1 MDNDPKHDALRFGKY
16 EVLRDAG
23 GGPML
28 LGSGSYGRTYK
39 ARHLML
45 GTEVA
50 IKVIRRELTASES
63 TRQRFLRE
71 GRALAGLA
79 HDHIALLRYFDC
91 GDDGQLYYA
100 MDYCAGG
107 TLAERVRRRGPR
119 PVGEALEIVR
129 QAASA
134 LVAAHA
140 AGIIHRDLKPG
151 NIMLAHAPPPVR
163 VKVIDFGLAQSS
175 GTGATGGRFHGTAQW
190 ASPEQLREAPID
202 GRSDL
207 FSLGLIL
214 WFLLEG
220 AAPDPGDTSEVVQ
233 RRLDPGGY
241 AQRLPQGLP
250 PDVRRLLGNLLET
263 EPSRRVAS
271 AVVLL
276 ERLSALCAAHPYQPV
291 AEPDEDD
298 AAGGEAAGAAEL
310 LLEHAGDDRYARMT
324 RLHRDLAGEW
334 FEAELDGGQGQRMVF
349 VLDEHLAEHPG
360 LRDKVRANLARLR
373 RQPVDALPRLPVYY
387 ETGGTLV
394 AEFEGTGGG
403 DLASWLR
410 LRRKV
415 DLRDALGFLARVAAA
430 ADDAHACGL
439 PGLGLMAVQVR
450 RGTGG
455 SGGESGST
463 GTSLR
468 GAEPRLFPLLLAAA
482 DLPPGDAMAADASG
496 STLVLAAPELACDR
510 FFMLAKLIYRMVS
523 GRETPDAVA
532 HSPGAYITVSALTEQ
547 GNAILREA
555 LGRRSQWDSCGGLL
569 GDLAAAENLSLN
581 TSGSASAPPS
591 GGRTGVPPVR
601 EDSASRLSAHE
612 PPGWK
617 PVGQDRRD
625 ACPPVAPV
633 LTVTPVPPVKRQP
646 MSPVAYAGWVVLG
659 LLVLVLAGVYLFGG
673 NDRTPK
679 PGPET
684 SAAPSVPLV
693 PSPVPQPQKQPP
705 EVSPATATKDRHFVN
720 SLGMEFAPVP
730 ITGGPDAGQKVLFC
744 IWETRV
750 KDFAA
755 FVKTCRTYR
764 YEAGSKPFIYDGNS
778 WKHSEGAGW
787 QNPGFSQTDKDP
799 VTCVS
804 YEDGVAFCRW
814 LTEQEKKTLPANAEY
829 RLPTDHE
836 WSCAV
841 GIGGREVASAT
852 PQSKDMK
859 IEDIY
864 PRASPPNCTRGTN
877 PSACRSSCVTRANSA
892 SKAADSARP
901 STPPTSSPRSSAS
914 PASPFRT
921 PSKARTT
928 LPS

>member
-151 NIMLAHAPPPVR
+151 NIMLAQAPPPWR

-175 GTGATGGRFHGTAQW
+175 GMGAAGGRFHGTAQW

-220 AAPDPGDTSEVVQ
+220 AAPDPGDTPEVVQ

-241 AQRLPQGLP
+241 AERLPQGLP
-250 PDVRRLLGNLLET
+250 PDVRGLLGNLLET

-271 AVVLL
+271 AVFLL
-276 ERLSALCAAHPYQPV
+276 ERLAALCVEHPYQPV
-291 AEPDEDD
+291 AEPDEDT
-298 AAGGEAAGAAEL
+298 AAGAEAAGSAGL
-310 LLEHAGDDRYARMT
+310 LLENAGDDRYTRMT

-373 RQPVDALPRLPVYY
+373 RQPVDALPRSPAYY

-394 AEFEGTGGG
+394 AEFQGTGGG

-415 DLRDALGFLARVAAA
+415 DLRDALGFLARLAGA
-430 ADDAHACGL
+430 ADDAQACGL
-439 PGLGLMAVQVR
+439 PGIGLMAVQVR
-450 RGTGG
+450 RGSGG
-455 SGGESGST
+455 SGGSGGGENS
-463 GTSLR
+463 GGASLR

-482 DLPPGDAMAADASG
+482 DLPPGEAVAGDASG
-496 STLVLAAPELACDR
+496 STLVLATPELACNR
-510 FFMLAKLIYRMVS
+510 IFMLAKLIYRMVS

-555 LGRRSQWDSCGGLL
+555 LGRSGQWDSCSGLL
-569 GDLAAAENLSLN
+569 RALAQAENLPLAGNGSARTRSFSDGSASLSDPPPATLAKNTLPQIKPVADSPGHQSESAARQADETRHQEEEKNRRDKEALASSGRERLKKEQLAAAERQRHAEEKKRLQAEEQALRARIDSDQERSEREWLEAEQSERQKA
-581 TSGSASAPPS
+581 TSN
-591 GGRTGVPPVR
+591 V
-601 EDSASRLSAHE
+601 
-612 PPGWK
+612 K
-617 PVGQDRRD
+617 PHISQEKVQRIGITAAIVWAIGDGL
-625 ACPPVAPV
+625 CPPRRNGNMPAAPERRAIMPAIW
-633 LTVTPVPPVKRQP
+633 TIWPGIIRIQTKNP
-646 MSPVAYAGWVVLG
+646 MRWLPRKATRGDFMTCTAMS
-659 LLVLVLAGVYLFGG
+659 G
-673 NDRTPK
+673 NDVRI
-679 PGPET
+679 GM
-684 SAAPSVPLV
+684 AIIPS
-693 PSPVPQPQKQPP
+693 S
-705 EVSPATATKDRHFVN
+705 R
-720 SLGMEFAPVP
+720 
-730 ITGGPDAGQKVLFC
+730 
-744 IWETRV
+744 
-750 KDFAA
+750 
-755 FVKTCRTYR
+755 
-764 YEAGSKPFIYDGNS
+764 
-778 WKHSEGAGW
+778 
-787 QNPGFSQTDKDP
+787 
-799 VTCVS
+799 
-804 YEDGVAFCRW
+804 
-814 LTEQEKKTLPANAEY
+814 
-829 RLPTDHE
+829 
-836 WSCAV
+836 
-841 GIGGREVASAT
+841 
-852 PQSKDMK
+852 
-859 IEDIY
+859 
-864 PRASPPNCTRGTN
+864 
-877 PSACRSSCVTRANSA
+877 
-892 SKAADSARP
+892 
-901 STPPTSSPRSSAS
+901 
-914 PASPFRT
+914 
-921 PSKARTT
+921 
-928 LPS
+928 